1 VQTIAVCNLKGGV
14 GKTTTTVNLGAAL
27 ARNGKRVL
35 LVDCD
40 PQGNLSHWLRCEP
53 DLGDPTLYEILRGQS
68 TVKAAA
74 QSTPWP
80 GISVV
85 PSSPKLTDI
94 DRGALA
100 GERVLWARMSPE
112 YDYALLDCS
121 ASPGVVLT
129 NALTASTGVIA
140 PVQAK
145 GMALAGVERLLELIE
160 DVRERGTPH
169 LELRGVLVCLFDG
182 RTRISRLVLGQLRA
196 RYGDMVFDT
205 LVHENVRL
213 SEAADKRQPIT
224 HYDPVSRGAAE
235 YSALAFE
242 LLTREHRQIGARAAG
257 TERPLSRQPVVG
269 SAAVGSGVAGPTTG
283 GAASPRASAVGAPP
297 DTSTTRS
304 VPLTRRP
311 FGRS

>member
-1 VQTIAVCNLKGGV
+1 MHTIAICNLKGGV

-40 PQGNLSHWLRCEP
+40 PQGGLSRWMRCEP
-53 DLGDPTLYEILRGQS
+53 ELGDPTLYEILRGQS
-68 TVKAAA
+68 TAKLAARE
-74 QSTPWP
+74 TPWP

-85 PSSPKLTDI
+85 PASAKLTEI

-100 GERVLWARMSPE
+100 GDRVLWARLSPE

-121 ASPGVVLT
+121 ASPGVVLN

-145 GMALAGVERLLELIE
+145 GMALSGVGRLLELIDE
-160 DVRERGTPH
+160 VRERGSPH
-169 LELRGVLVCLFDG
+169 LRLLGVLVCLFDG

-196 RYGDMVFDT
+196 KYGDQVFDT

-224 HYDPVSRGAAE
+224 HFDPISRGAAE

-242 LLTREHRQIGARAAG
+242 LLTREHR
-257 TERPLSRQPVVG
+257 
-269 SAAVGSGVAGPTTG
+269 
-283 GAASPRASAVGAPP
+283 AASPRS
-297 DTSTTRS
+297 STGTRS
-304 VPLTRRP
+304 LAQSP
-311 FGRS
+311 FARG

>member
-1 VQTIAVCNLKGGV
+1 MHTIAICNLKGGV
-14 GKTTTTVNLGAAL
+14 GKTTTAVNLGAAL

-40 PQGNLSHWLRCEP
+40 PQGNLSRWMRCEP
-53 DLGDPTLYEILRGQS
+53 EFGDPTLYEILRGQS
-68 TVKAAA
+68 TAKLAARK
-74 QSTPWP
+74 TPWP

-85 PSSPKLTDI
+85 PSSSRLTDI

-100 GERVLWARMSPE
+100 GDRVLWARMSPE

-121 ASPGVVLT
+121 ASPGVVLN
-129 NALTASTGVIA
+129 NALTASTGVIV

-145 GMALAGVERLLELIE
+145 GMALGGVARLLKLIDE
-160 DVRERGTPH
+160 VRERGTPH
-169 LELRGVLVCLFDG
+169 LQLIGVVVCLFDG

-196 RYGDMVFDT
+196 RYGDRVFDT

-224 HYDPVSRGAAE
+224 HFDPVSRGAAE

-242 LLTREHRQIGARAAG
+242 LLTREHR
-257 TERPLSRQPVVG
+257 
-269 SAAVGSGVAGPTTG
+269 
-283 GAASPRASAVGAPP
+283 AASPR
-297 DTSTTRS
+297 STPRTQS
-304 VPLTRRP
+304 IAQSP
-311 FGRS
+311 FARG